1 MKKNNYVL
9 LFSKRCHIL
18 FLCQWSFHQ
27 YVGVLAVALD
37 GNCSCMIAALSSEAA
52 GSDD

>member
-1 MKKNNYVL
+1 MKKNKKVL
-9 LFSKRCHIL
+9 FFSERYHVL

-27 YVGVLAVALD
+27 YVGVLEVALD